1 MQDVQTYIC
10 DTTKVE
16 NLSSDGLI
24 YLRPLVAKL
33 EASKDFWK
41 NMIFSSMGKGSIM
54 KIAMYITHN
63 NIDHIVNGFYGS
75 SHMSGIKAY
84 FVSETLVFFS

>member
-1 MQDVQTYIC
+1 MQDVLTYIY

-16 NLSSDGLI
+16 NLSSDDLI
-24 YLRPLVAKL
+24 YLHPLVAKL

-41 NMIFSSMGKGSIM
+41 NMIFSSLRKGSIM

-63 NIDHIVNGFYGS
+63 NINRISNGFYGS
-75 SHMSGIKAY
+75 LHMSGIRAY
-84 FVSETLVFFS
+84 FVSEKVLFS

>member
-1 MQDVQTYIC
+1 MQDVLTYIY
-10 DTTKVE
+10 DSTEVE
-16 NLSSDGLI
+16 NLSSDDLI
-24 YLRPLVAKL
+24 YLHPLVAKL

-63 NIDHIVNGFYGS
+63 NIYHILNGFYGS
-75 SHMSGIKAY
+75 SHMSGKRAY
-84 FVSETLVFFS
+84 FVSET